1 VGQHTGT
8 RIRTGDGASPD
19 ITALSLVD
27 KVRLLTGR
35 SSWETHPL
43 PGIGLRSIVVS
54 DGPVGVRGSTSGPA
68 DWALLL
74 PAPSAIAATWDV
86 AAAAAVGR
94 LMAAEARRKGVDV
107 VLAPVVNLQRTPV
120 AGRHFEYFSEDP
132 VLTGTMAVALVDA
145 AQALG
150 VGVCL
155 KHFVAND
162 SETERTTYLAQVDE
176 RTLREVYLAPFERVV
191 REARPWMVMAAY
203 NRVSAGGV
211 DAPATE
217 HHYLL
222 SAVLKGEWAYDGV
235 VVSDWLATSSTAE
248 SALAGLDL
256 VMPGPGGP
264 WEHHLLAAVES
275 GVVPEELIDDKVV
288 RIVRLAERVGALT
301 TPDSPAAPTAPQLSD
316 AGARDLLT
324 RLAAQGSVL
333 LRNEDTGAGA
343 FLPLDRT
350 RLTSVALIGAAAT
363 DPLVQGGG
371 SGLITPPHVV
381 TPLEG
386 LRKALP
392 PNVRLRTHA
401 GVPVTQLAPDLDP
414 ARMSDPSTGLPG
426 VSVEVLDRA
435 GHTLRTEHLDTWTGR
450 YVVDDAPAAGTVRVR
465 TRVRLDEPGTHRLA
479 VGTVGEHHVTV
490 DGVTVDAGGTRVG
503 SEVIL
508 DSSVNE
514 PPDVP
519 AEVVVVAPRL
529 VTVSAD
535 LQVIDGEG
543 YGRFARGALRHELPA
558 PPIADALSA
567 AAQVAAEA
575 DVAVVLVGTTIEV
588 ESEGRDRTSLALPG
602 AQDELVRRV
611 VAANPR
617 TVVVVN
623 AGAPVL
629 LPWLDDPAPHGPAA
643 VLWWWLPGQEA
654 GHALAA
660 VLLGSLEPAGR
671 LPWTLPA
678 REEDVPVAH
687 ARPVD
692 GVLGYREGVDI
703 GYRAWQRS
711 GRRPARPFGFGI
723 GWGEW
728 RYDRLEVSG
737 SAAHDDLRVTVD
749 VTNLGPRSASEVIQV
764 YVSEPVDDG
773 HPRVRRLA
781 GSGRVGAGPGT
792 STTASIRVPRR
803 ALERWQPGHG
813 WCPIGPAIQ
822 IEVGRDSTDVRLDTT
837 LDARAHTSLEKEMHE
852 GVSATPAGCLIIA
865 DVDRKRTS

>member
-1 VGQHTGT
+1 VGQYTDTG
-8 RIRTGDGASPD
+8 IRTFDGVSPD
-19 ITALSLVD
+19 VEALSLGD
-27 KVRLLTGR
+27 KVRLLTGC
-35 SSWETHPL
+35 SSWETHAL

-54 DGPVGVRGSTSGPA
+54 DGPVGVRGDASGPA
-68 DWALLL
+68 GWALLL

-86 AAAAAVGR
+86 TAAAAAGR

-132 VLTGTMAVALVDA
+132 VLTGTMAVAFVNA
-145 AQALG
+145 TQALG

-176 RTLREVYLAPFERVV
+176 QTLREVYLAPFERVV
-191 REARPWMVMAAY
+191 REARPWMLMAAY
-203 NRVSAGGV
+203 NRVSAGGL

-222 SAVLKGEWAYDGV
+222 STVLKGEWAYDGV
-235 VVSDWLATSSTAE
+235 VVSDWLATSSTAA

-264 WEHHLLAAVES
+264 WENHLLAAVES
-275 GVVPEELIDDKVV
+275 GEVPVEAVDDKVV
-288 RIVRLAERVGALT
+288 RILRLAERVGARATEDL
-301 TPDSPAAPTAPQLSD
+301 PAAYAAPSLSD
-316 AGARDLLT
+316 VDARTLLT

-333 LRNEDTGAGA
+333 LRNEVTDDGA
-343 FLPLDRT
+343 FLPLD
-350 RLTSVALIGAAAT
+350 LTQVASIAVIGAAAT

-371 SGLITPPHVV
+371 SGLVTPPRVV
-381 TPLEG
+381 SPLEG
-386 LRKALP
+386 LREVLP
-392 PNVRLRTHA
+392 PRVRLSTHP
-401 GVPVTQLAPDLDP
+401 GVPVALLAPELDP
-414 ARMSDPSTGLPG
+414 GRLTNPRTGLPG
-426 VSVEVLDRA
+426 VCVEVLDPA
-435 GHTLRTEHLDTWTGR
+435 GTVLLTQQVDVWTGR
-450 YVVDDAPAAGTVRVR
+450 YEVDDTPAARTVRVC

-479 VGTVGEHHVTV
+479 VGTVGERHVVV
-490 DGVTVDAGGTRVG
+490 DGVTVDTGGARVG
-503 SEVIL
+503 SEAIL

-519 AEVVVVAPRL
+519 ALIAVTEPRL
-529 VTVSAD
+529 VTVRAD

-543 YGRFARGALRHELPA
+543 YGRFARAALRHELPA
-558 PPIADALSA
+558 PPIEDALSSA
-567 AAQVAAEA
+567 ALVAADA

-588 ESEGRDRTSLALPG
+588 ESEGRDRVSLALPG

-611 VAANPR
+611 VAANRR

-629 LPWLDDPAPHGPAA
+629 LPWLDAPAPDGPAA

-660 VLLGSLEPAGR
+660 VLLGTLEPAGR

-678 REEDVPVAH
+678 REEDVPVPH

-692 GVLGYREGVDI
+692 GVLTYSEGVDI

-711 GRRPARPFGFGI
+711 MRRPARPFGFGL
-723 GWGEW
+723 GWGQW
-728 RYDRLEVSG
+728 RYDWLGVDDVAE
-737 SAAHDDLRVTVD
+737 DDLTVTVGL
-749 VTNLGPRSASEVIQV
+749 TNLGRRTASEVVQV
-764 YVSEPVDDG
+764 YVAAPHDADA
-773 HPRVRRLA
+773 PRVRRLA
-781 GSGRVGAGPGT
+781 GSARIEVGAGG
-792 STTASIRVPRR
+792 STTTEIHIPRR
-803 ALERWQPGHG
+803 ALERWETGAG
-813 WCPIGPAIQ
+813 WRPIGRIHL
-822 IEVGRDSTDVRLDTT
+822 EVGRDCADLRLETT
-837 LDARAHTSLEKEMHE
+837 LGAPAPASMEDDVHE
-852 GVSATPAGCLIIA
+852 EVPATPAGCHIIA
-865 DVDRKRTS
+865 DVDRKVIP